1 MDEATSASQSGW
13 NFRTLA
19 TVKKQAL
26 GTLCVALAAAS
37 WGTWALFLRGHGLP
51 PVWQALMILIT
62 IALAALPQALRASLR
77 RPARTAGWGLLGLA
91 ALADAG
97 NYFCYFAAL
106 DRGPIA
112 LAVLTHYLAPVVVA
126 ALAPLLL
133 RERLTARTR
142 AALAVSLC
150 GLALLVLG
158 DGGLPYASVA
168 TAILGACSALC
179 YGANTVITKKLLDS
193 FSPAEVLAYHCLLSA
208 ALIGVAA
215 GGPPP
220 ARAFLWS
227 PILGALFLGAASGWL
242 FYFGLRLVPASR
254 AAVLT
259 YFEPLVAALVGYH
272 WFAEPM
278 GPAGVVGGLMIAA
291 GGIAVALWPSAQ
303 PAEVSALDP
312 PG

>member
-1 MDEATSASQSGW
+1 MDEATSASQDGL
-13 NFRTLA
+13 NFRNLGA
-19 TVKKQAL
+19 VKNQAL
-26 GTLCVALAAAS
+26 GTACVALAAAS

-51 PVWQALMILIT
+51 PVWQALMILTT
-62 IALAALPQALRASLR
+62 IALAALPQALRVSLR
-77 RPARTAGWGLLGLA
+77 RPPRGAGWGLLGLA

-126 ALAPLLL
+126 AFAPLLL
-133 RERLTARTR
+133 REQLPARTR

-168 TAILGACSALC
+168 TAVLGVSSALC
-179 YGANTVITKKLLDS
+179 YGASTLVTKKLLDTFAPS
-193 FSPAEVLAYHCLLSA
+193 EVLAYHCLLSA
-208 ALIGVAA
+208 ALIGLAA
-215 GGPPP
+215 GAPPP
-220 ARAFLWS
+220 PRAFLWS
-227 PILGALFLGAASGWL
+227 PILGALLLGATSGWL

-259 YFEPLVAALVGYH
+259 YFEPLVAALVGYY

-278 GPAGVVGGLMIAA
+278 GPMGAVGGLLIAA
-291 GGIAVALWPSAQ
+291 GGVAVALAPSARQ
-303 PAEVSALDP
+303 RSVEGQCS
-312 PG
+312 